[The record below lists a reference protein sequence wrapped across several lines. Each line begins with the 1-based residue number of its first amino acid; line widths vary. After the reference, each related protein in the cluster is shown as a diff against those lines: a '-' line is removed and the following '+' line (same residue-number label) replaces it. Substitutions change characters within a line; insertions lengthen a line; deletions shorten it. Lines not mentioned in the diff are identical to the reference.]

1 MKMTGG
7 PASMNIKLALIII
20 GATIALGTL
29 YYTQNLVGRLQQR
42 EKDIVQL
49 YASSLEYSASTETI
63 NADFTFVFQNIIGR
77 IDFPLIL
84 TNDVDQVASNG
95 TIIGFKNIDY
105 DPKLSNEKLKIIL
118 QEKVFELSK
127 QHSPII
133 VKSPTGKILSKI
145 YFGDSEIIQRLR
157 FYPFLQILF
166 ALVFLII
173 AYTSFSYVKKSEQRN
188 IWVGMSKE
196 TAHQLGTPISS
207 LMGWNEMLKMNYSNQ
222 DKVLDISDEI
232 GSDLTRLSKITKRF
246 SKIGSKPE
254 LIDENPYNI
263 IENVINYFQ
272 RRLPQLGKNVLISVE
287 GSKEQKVKLNIELFE
302 WVIENLIKNALDAIE
317 NKEGKI
323 AFKVEHIR
331 NKIEIEITDN
341 GKGIEHNRRK
351 DIFRPGYSTKRR
363 GWGLGLSLSKR
374 IIEDYH
380 NGKIFVKQS
389 IINTGTTFKIIL
401 NSAEEIT

>member
-7 PASMNIKLALIII
+7 PASMNIKLALIIA

-29 YYTQNLVGRLQQR
+29 FYTQNLVGRLQQR

-63 NADFTFVFQNIIGR
+63 NSDFTFVFQNIIER
-77 IDFPLIL
+77 IDFPIIL
-84 TNDVDQVASNG
+84 TDQNDQVNYTGAG
-95 TIIGFKNIDY
+95 KGYKNIEF
-105 DPKLSNEKLKIIL
+105 DPKLSDQKLEIFL
-118 QEKVFELSK
+118 QEKVIELSK
-127 QHSPII
+127 QHVPIL
-133 VKSPTGKILSKI
+133 VKTPAGQIIQKIF
-145 YFGDSEIIQRLR
+145 YGDSDIIRRLR
-157 FYPFLQILF
+157 FYPYLQILF

-207 LMGWNEMLKMNYSNQ
+207 LMGWNEMLKMNYSNH

-232 GSDLTRLSKITKRF
+232 SSDLMRLSKITKRF

-254 LIDENPYNI
+254 LIDENPYEI

-272 RRLPQLGKNVLISVE
+272 RRLPQLGKNVLISI
-287 GSKEQKVKLNIELFE
+287 GGNKKQKVKINIELFE
-302 WVIENLIKNALDAIE
+302 WVIENLIKNALDAID

-323 AFKVEHIR
+323 TFKVDHNH
-331 NKIEIEITDN
+331 NKIEIEVTDN
-341 GKGIEHNRRK
+341 GKGIEYKRKK

-389 IINTGTTFKIIL
+389 VINVGTTFKIIL
-401 NSAEEIT
+401 NTSEEIT